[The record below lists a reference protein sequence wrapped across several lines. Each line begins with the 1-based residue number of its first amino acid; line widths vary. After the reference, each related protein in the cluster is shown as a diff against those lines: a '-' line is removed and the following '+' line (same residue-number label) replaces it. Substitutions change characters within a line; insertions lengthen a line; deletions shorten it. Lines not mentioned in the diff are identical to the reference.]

1 VIYKGSGYF
10 FASAHR
16 WISKLAM
23 VVLWLSQGLRI
34 HGNQKKSRN
43 KHLGL
48 NTLEWGRRYLSDHF
62 RKAPSQMHEWLGDQL
77 DGMHSRR
84 GTKLNVMGPRGGAKS
99 TIGTLCYVLRA
110 ALEGWEE
117 YIWVISDTKT
127 QAQAHLENIKA
138 ELESNEL
145 LKKQYPLVR
154 CKSHAGNR
162 IKLTNGTVVES
173 FGTGQKLRGR
183 RERAARPSL
192 IVCDDL
198 QNDSHMQSA
207 RQRAGSRSW
216 FHGTLLKAG
225 NKKTNVINLATA
237 LHREA
242 LAMQL
247 HDQPAGW
254 ITRKFAAIEH
264 WPTRMDL
271 WQQWEDL
278 YCDPQ
283 NPEAAQN
290 ALVFFEQN
298 QAAMQLGAK
307 VLWPAEEDLYTLMKM
322 RAESGRTAFEREK
335 QNSPV
340 DPEKCEW
347 PAEYFG
353 EEIWFDCWP
362 QDLQFTAIA
371 LDPSKGREARHG
383 DYSAFVV
390 LGVDRTGTLYVA
402 ADLARRDTQRI
413 VSDGVA
419 LCKKYQAQAF
429 SVEANQFQELL
440 ADQFVAEFARQG
452 IFWCVPSAIHNFAN
466 KQMRIR
472 RLGPYLSQ
480 RRLRFLRGNAS
491 TKLLVNQLQ
500 DFPLGSHDDGPDA
513 LEMALRLAEEVFRG
527 GNKDDGLGM
536 RLVVG
541 E

>member
-1 VIYKGSGYF
+1 MYKGSGYF

-16 WISKLAM
+16 WISRLAM
-23 VVLWLSQGLRI
+23 VVVWLSQALKI
-34 HGNQKKSRN
+34 HGRQKKLATNHQQLS
-43 KHLGL
+43 
-48 NTLEWGRRYLSDHF
+48 TLEWGQRYLPNHF
-62 RKAPSQMHEWLGDQL
+62 CKAPSQMHEWLGDQL
-77 DGMHSRR
+77 DEMHLRR

-117 YIWVISDTKT
+117 YIWIISDTKT

-138 ELESNEL
+138 ELESNEVL
-145 LKKQYPLVR
+145 QEHYPHVR
-154 CKSHAGNR
+154 CRTHAGNR
-162 IKLTNGTVVES
+162 IKLTNGTVIES

-198 QNDSHMQSA
+198 QNDGHMQSA
-207 RQRAGSRSW
+207 RQRESSRSW

-225 NKKTNVINLATA
+225 NKNTNVINLATA
-237 LHREA
+237 LHRQA

-247 HDQPAGW
+247 HDQSAGW
-254 ITRKFAAIEH
+254 ITRKFAAIED
-264 WPTRMDL
+264 WPANMDL
-271 WQQWEDL
+271 WQEWEDL

-283 NPEAAQN
+283 NPGAAQN
-290 ALVFFEQN
+290 ALIFFEQN
-298 QAAMQLGAK
+298 RAAMELGA
-307 VLWPAEEDLYTLMKM
+307 VLLWPAEEDLYTLMKM

-353 EEIWFDCWP
+353 DEIWFDYWP
-362 QDLQFTAIA
+362 QDLQFTTIA
-371 LDPSKGREARHG
+371 LDPSKGRESRHG
-383 DYSAFVV
+383 DYSAFAV
-390 LGVDRTGTLYVA
+390 LGVDRTGILYVA

-429 SVEANQFQELL
+429 GVEANQFQELL
-440 ADQFVAEFARQG
+440 ADQFVAAFARQG

-466 KQMRIR
+466 KRMRIR

-527 GNKDDGLGM
+527 GTRDDGLGM
-536 RLVVG
+536 RLIVG